1 LTAVGKPKILVVEDD
16 RAIAKILLYNL
27 EKEGYAPLLA
37 EDGET
42 AVALFRREKPRLILL
57 DLMVPRVDGL
67 EVCRLVRGEDRGV
80 PILML
85 TAKSGEVDKIVGLE
99 MGADDYVTK
108 PFSVREVMTRIK
120 VLLRRT
126 GTPDPASAGILE
138 AGALD
143 LDPETY
149 EVRVN
154 KKRVPLTGKE
164 FDLLKTLWTA
174 RGKVLSREDVLERV
188 WGVDRAA
195 DLETRTIDQHVARLR
210 SKLGPEKN
218 RVLTIKNV
226 GYRFRMDS

>member
-1 LTAVGKPKILVVEDD
+1 MGKPKILVVEDD

-57 DLMVPRVDGL
+57 DLMVPKVDGL
-67 EVCRLVRGEDRGV
+67 EVCRLVRGVDRGV

-120 VLLRRT
+120 GLLRRT
-126 GTPDPASAGILE
+126 GPADAMPAGILE
-138 AGALD
+138 AGALE
-143 LDPETY
+143 LDPEAY

-154 KKRVPLTGKE
+154 KKRVSLTGKE
-164 FDLLKTLWTA
+164 FELLKTLWTA

-218 RVLTIKNV
+218 RVVTIKNV
-226 GYRFRMDS
+226 GYRFRAD

>member
-1 LTAVGKPKILVVEDD
+1 MGKPKILVVEDD

-57 DLMVPRVDGL
+57 DLMVPKVDGL
-67 EVCRLVRGEDRGV
+67 EVCRLVRGVDRGV

-120 VLLRRT
+120 GLLRRT
-126 GTPDPASAGILE
+126 GPADAVPAGILE
-138 AGALD
+138 AGALE
-143 LDPETY
+143 LDPEAY

-154 KKRVPLTGKE
+154 KKRVSLTGKE
-164 FDLLKTLWTA
+164 FELLKTLWTA

-218 RVLTIKNV
+218 RVVTIKNV
-226 GYRFRMDS
+226 GYRFRAD

>member
-1 LTAVGKPKILVVEDD
+1 MGKPKILVVEDD

-126 GTPDPASAGILE
+126 GPAEPASAGILE

-164 FDLLKTLWTA
+164 FELLKTLWTA